1 MSNFSTNVNINRDYF
16 FFDVW
21 CSQARSNLIF
31 GTQKKSYII
40 IIKEGLLILF
50 ISFKTIPRALIGGA
64 CLCVC
69 VRARSVFYAN
79 VKLAQLFIRIGVVKM
94 NRTDGL
100 VRRNKNRGDNGSS
113 EPNSSTANS
122 VDDNDVII
130 NERDDEIDDND
141 SKETRLT
148 LMEEVLLLGLKDKEV
163 HKINNETDDVA
174 CTLNYALHNRIRE
187 PESARVDQI

>member
-1 MSNFSTNVNINRDYF
+1 
-16 FFDVW
+16 
-21 CSQARSNLIF
+21 
-31 GTQKKSYII
+31 
-40 IIKEGLLILF
+40 
-50 ISFKTIPRALIGGA
+50 
-64 CLCVC
+64 
-69 VRARSVFYAN
+69 
-79 VKLAQLFIRIGVVKM
+79 M

-163 HKINNETDDVA
+163 M
-174 CTLNYALHNRIRE
+174 NRIRNGMSNLHWS
-187 PESARVDQI
+187 PATLFFFCFLFVWSGVLQNLSMHTAP

>member
-1 MSNFSTNVNINRDYF
+1 
-16 FFDVW
+16 
-21 CSQARSNLIF
+21 
-31 GTQKKSYII
+31 
-40 IIKEGLLILF
+40 
-50 ISFKTIPRALIGGA
+50 
-64 CLCVC
+64 
-69 VRARSVFYAN
+69 
-79 VKLAQLFIRIGVVKM
+79 M

-163 HKINNETDDVA
+163 QKQMKRMMWHT
-174 CTLNYALHNRIRE
+174 H
-187 PESARVDQI
+187 